1 MSNESQE
8 LKDAG
13 LKVTHPRVLILKI
26 LEETKQR
33 HMSAE
38 DVYRALMEAGE
49 DVGIATVYR
58 VLTQFESAGLVKK
71 LNFDQG
77 SAVYEIAVGGHHD
90 HMVCL
95 ETGHVVEFQSKEI
108 EALQIKIAQQH
119 GYELVCHSLVLYVRP
134 KPRQRHGS

>member
-26 LEETKQR
+26 LEEAKQR

-95 ETGHVVEFQSKEI
+95 DTGRVIEFQSKEI

-119 GYELVCHSLVLYVRP
+119 GYELICHSLVLYVRP
-134 KPRQRHGS
+134 VRPKP

>member
-13 LKVTHPRVLILKI
+13 LKVTHPRMLILKV
-26 LEETKQR
+26 LEDTKQR

-38 DVYRALMEAGE
+38 DVYRSLMETGQ
-49 DVGIATVYR
+49 DVGIATIYR

-71 LNFDQG
+71 LNFDHG
-77 SAVYEIAVGGHHD
+77 PAVYEIAIGGHHD
-90 HMVCL
+90 HMVCM
-95 ETGHVVEFQSKEI
+95 ETGRVIEFQSKEI
-108 EALQIKIAQQH
+108 EALQIKIAHKH

-134 KPRQRHGS
+134 KA